1 MAGKHITEAVW
12 HNAQK
17 ELPNS
22 SRSVLIHFVHYEKG
36 GKLIN
41 KVAEARLL
49 LSSSTCLW
57 DVDSKVFNQSIDKV
71 VQWAEID
78 PKLNGCLPDPFPNSG
93 LIYEFV

>member
-1 MAGKHITEAVW
+1 MAGNHITEAVLN
-12 HNAQK
+12 NALK

-49 LSSSTCLW
+49 LSSPTCLW